1 MKLLLVSKMNWEET
15 KEEKWL
21 LLYLCALL
29 ELLLIIL
36 SFSNS
41 LAPFAQKVP
50 LLNETIKV

>member
-36 SFSNS
+36 SFSSS